1 MKKRIYL
8 DNHSTTPV
16 DPRVLD
22 AMLPFFSESFGNAAS
37 SGHLFGWEAADAV
50 EVARKQTASLMGA
63 KPEEIVFTSG
73 ATESDNLA
81 LKGIAEA
88 LRAKGNHIIT
98 TKIEHRA
105 VLDSCRI
112 LEQQGFEVD
121 YLPVDGRG
129 LVNPDDVRKAIRKET
144 VLISIMHSN
153 NEIGVVQDL
162 AEIGK
167 MCREH
172 GVIFHT
178 DAAQSAGKIH
188 FNVESLGVDLA
199 SFSAHKLY
207 GPKGIGAL
215 YVRSANPRIELKP
228 IMSGGGQER
237 GLRSGTLNVPAIV
250 GFGAACAIA
259 LEQEAEEGNR
269 ILKLRERL
277 RTGLSNELEGV
288 FANGDLEQRLPGNLN
303 LSFSDIRASELM
315 SAIND
320 EIAVSSG
327 SACSS
332 ESGQSS
338 HVLRAIGLPDELAD
352 ASIRFGVGRFNQA
365 SDIEYAI
372 GRFTEVIGQLRGRQ
386 KHSHADLH

>member
-98 TKIEHRA
+98 TTIEHRA

-121 YLPVDGRG
+121 YLPVDERG
-129 LVNPDDVRKAIRKET
+129 LVNPDDVRKRIRKET

-167 MCREH
+167 MSREH
-172 GVIFHT
+172 AVIFHT

-188 FNVESLGVDLA
+188 FDVESLGVDLA
-199 SFSAHKLY
+199 SFSAHKMY

-215 YVRSANPRIELKP
+215 YVRSANPRIELTP

-259 LEQEAEEGNR
+259 LEQEAEEGDR

-277 RTGLSNELEGV
+277 RTGLSDELEGV

-332 ESGQSS
+332 ESGRSS
-338 HVLRAIGLPDELAD
+338 HVLRAIGLPDDLAD
-352 ASIRFGVGRFNQA
+352 SSIRFGVGRFNQA

-372 GRFTEVIGQLRGRQ
+372 ERFTEVIGQLRGRP

>member
-22 AMLPFFSESFGNAAS
+22 AMLPFFTESFGNAAS

-98 TKIEHRA
+98 TTIEHRA

-121 YLPVDGRG
+121 YLPVDERG

-167 MCREH
+167 MSREH
-172 GVIFHT
+172 AVLFHT

-188 FNVESLGVDLA
+188 FDVESLGVDLA
-199 SFSAHKLY
+199 SFSAHKMY

-259 LEQEAEEGNR
+259 LEQEAEEGDR

-332 ESGQSS
+332 ESGRSS
-338 HVLRAIGLPDELAD
+338 HVLRAIGLPDKLAD
-352 ASIRFGVGRFNQA
+352 SSIRFGVGRFNQA

-372 GRFTEVIGQLRGRQ
+372 GRFTEVIGQLRGRP
-386 KHSHADLH
+386 KHSHPDLH

>member
-112 LEQQGFEVD
+112 LEQRGFEVD
-121 YLPVDGRG
+121 YLPVDERG

-188 FNVESLGVDLA
+188 FDVESLGVDLA
-199 SFSAHKLY
+199 SFSAHKMY

-215 YVRSANPRIELKP
+215 YVRSANPRIELTP

-259 LEQEAEEGNR
+259 LEQEAEEGDR

-332 ESGQSS
+332 ESGRSS

-352 ASIRFGVGRFNQA
+352 SSIRFGVGRFNQA

-372 GRFTEVIGQLRGRQ
+372 ERFTKVIGQLRGHP